1 MLSVLPSARRFGAN
15 CLMLTA
21 AALFAQALHAEP
33 ANHYTIAPQRL
44 AMLDQAM
51 QAQIDQGKL
60 AGIDIL
66 IYQDGEVIHRKL
78 TGYQELDSRKP
89 LAEDTLYKIFS
100 LTKPITGTAL
110 LMLYEQGKFQLDDPV
125 ELYLPQFKGMQVAKE
140 DGPDGR
146 PVTEPAQHP
155 LTIRE
160 LMNHTAG
167 FTYGRFSE
175 SQVDALY
182 VKEDIQNPD
191 TTLADMIEKLA
202 VIPLRQQPGTQWH
215 YSVSVDIQARLVE
228 VLSGMSFDAF
238 LEQNIFKPLGMK
250 DTGFYVPA
258 DKAERLAVSYR
269 PSEDGLQPLPNDFFL
284 RKPNFLN
291 GGGGLISSMDDYLR
305 FARMLLN
312 EGELDGV
319 RLLQAET
326 VRLMASDQLPKQV
339 EGPNWAPGNRFGLN
353 VAVVNDSSA
362 AQYLPEGTYWWWGI
376 QGPWMWV
383 DPANGIITLGMMQN
397 TDYRHSRVVH
407 GTVSNILYR
416 PAEQ

>member
-1 MLSVLPSARRFGAN
+1 MLSVLPSARRFGAS
-15 CLMLTA
+15 CLLLTA
-21 AALFAQALHAEP
+21 AVFTQGLHAEP
-33 ANHYTIAPQRL
+33 ASHHTVAPQRL

-51 QAQIDQGKL
+51 QAQVDQGKL

-78 TGYQELDSRKP
+78 TGYQELESRKP
-89 LAEDTLYKIFS
+89 LAEDALYKIFS

-110 LMLYEQGKFQLDDPV
+110 LMLHEQGKFQMDDPV

-146 PVTEPAQHP
+146 PITEPAQHP
-155 LTIRE
+155 LTVRE

-175 SQVDALY
+175 SQVDSLY

-191 TTLADMIEKLA
+191 TTLADMIDKLA
-202 VIPLRQQPGTQWH
+202 TIPLRQQPGTQWH

-228 VLSGMSFDAF
+228 VLSGMAFDAY

-258 DKAERLAVSYR
+258 EKAERLAVSYR
-269 PSEDGLQPLPNDFFL
+269 PSEAGLQPLSNDFFL

-291 GGGGLISSMDDYLR
+291 GGGGLVSSMEDYLR

-319 RLLQAET
+319 RLLKAET
-326 VRLMASDQLPKQV
+326 VRLMASDQLPEQV

-383 DPANGIITLGMMQN
+383 DPANGMITLGMMQN